1 MHYFLILYLA
11 LNKYYSRGEE
21 EQNMKKKLKIEY
33 YVVSTDAKIIK
44 HTKAL

>member
-21 EQNMKKKLKIEY
+21 EQNMKKE
-33 YVVSTDAKIIK
+33 AKN
-44 HTKAL
+44 